1 MVTAPFW
8 DPPPEKYPGRLPD
21 KCDVL
26 VIGGGIAGVSL
37 LFHLASR
44 RIDAVLVERFHL
56 AAGASGRNAGF
67 LLAGVA
73 TNYKEAVRLYGR
85 SKARD
90 IWELTNENQ
99 DRMIEAVIGQE
110 VGYRR
115 LGSTIL
121 PGDENEGKL
130 LIESS
135 ELLQEDGFQARWDG
149 TRLINPRDG
158 EVDPAAV
165 VAAIARQLKPSSIR
179 EGVDVAKIDPRRNGV
194 VVTTN
199 EDSCEA
205 GVVILAT
212 NAYTPQLAPS
222 VKIQPTRAQMLASAP
237 EPRSIIDMPTYS
249 HFGYRYW
256 RQLPSGEVLVGGW
269 RDTSME
275 TELTD
280 IAEPTREIQDQ
291 LDSGLAGVG
300 ATGQVTH
307 RWAGIMGFTESGLP
321 FTGPLEG
328 MPNTYVCA
336 GFTGHGMGFAFMSAK
351 QVAEAI

>member
-1 MVTAPFW
+1 VTTPFW
-8 DPPPEKYPGRLPD
+8 GPPPENYPGRLPD
-21 KCDVL
+21 KADVL

-37 LFHLASR
+37 LFQLTSR
-44 RIDAVLVERFHL
+44 RIEAVLVERDHL

-73 TNYKEAVRLYGR
+73 TNYVEASRLYGR
-85 SKARD
+85 DRAREVWD
-90 IWELTNENQ
+90 LTNENQ
-99 DRMIEAVIGQE
+99 DRMIEAAKGQD

-115 LGSTIL
+115 LGSITL
-121 PGDENEGKL
+121 PADEEERKQ
-130 LIESS
+130 LIESA
-135 ELLQEDGFQARWDG
+135 ELLQQDGFQARWDG

-158 EVDPAAV
+158 EVDPAAL
-165 VAAIARQLKPSSIR
+165 VAAIARQMKPGSIR
-179 EGVDVAKIDPRRNGV
+179 EGINVVGLEPRRDGV
-194 VVTTN
+194 LVTTS

-212 NAYTPQLAPS
+212 NAYTRQLVPS
-222 VKIQPTRAQMLASAP
+222 VKIQPTRAQMLATEP
-237 EPRSIIDMPTYS
+237 ESRSIIDAPTYS

-269 RDTSME
+269 RDTSMD
-275 TELTD
+275 TELTYD
-280 IAEPTREIQDQ
+280 AEPTPEIQDQ

-300 ATGQVTH
+300 ATAPVTH

-321 FTGPLEG
+321 LTGPLDG
-328 MPNTYVCA
+328 MPNVYICA

-351 QVAEAI
+351 QVAEQI